1 MKEELCLCIIK
12 LKYVVII
19 LKRGYIYSIISAVLF
34 GSAGLI
40 VKLAY
45 VEGIEPIALLTLQYF
60 IAVVLMFLVLL
71 IKNKQ
76 ELKVSGKEL
85 FHLFML
91 GVIGNSFMTVFYY
104 TAYEYLPMA
113 MVTILLYTYPIMVF
127 LYSLLFRK
135 EDISNTKTLALITA
149 FIGCILA
156 LGILGG
162 GLRYSFKGIIFGILS
177 AVFYAFMNVYS
188 ESKLQNVKPLTINA
202 YSTLFSL
209 ISLILYSFP
218 DFIFNGQ
225 VTFSIFNYTLILA
238 VFCEIIPLTL
248 MYAAIKHIGS
258 LKASIIGNIETPTAM
273 LLSFLILKENLDF
286 AQIIGAILVFYAVY
300 LIRT

>member
-1 MKEELCLCIIK
+1 
-12 LKYVVII
+12 VVII
-19 LKRGYIYSIISAVLF
+19 LKKGYVYSIISAVLF

-45 VEGIEPIALLTLQYF
+45 VEGVNPIGLLTLQYI
-60 IAVVLMFLVLL
+60 IAVTLMFLALA

-76 ELKVSGKEL
+76 ELKVSKKEL
-85 FHLFML
+85 YHLFIL
-91 GVIGNSFMTVFYY
+91 GVVGNSFMTVFYY
-104 TAYEYLPMA
+104 TAYHYLPMA
-113 MVTILLYTYPIMVF
+113 MVTILLYTYPIMVY
-127 LYSLLFRK
+127 LCSLLFHK
-135 EDISNTKTLALITA
+135 GEINNTKTLALITA

-162 GLRYSFKGIIFGILS
+162 DVKYSLKGIIFGVLS
-177 AVFYAFMNVYS
+177 AVFYAFMNIYS
-188 ESKLQNVKPLTINA
+188 ENKLANVKPLTINA

-218 DFIFNGQ
+218 TFIFKGQ
-225 VTFSIFNYTLILA
+225 VTLSFLSYTTILA

-258 LKASIIGNIETPTAM
+258 LKVSILGNIETPTAM
-273 LLSFLILKENLDF
+273 LLSYFILREHISF
-286 AQIIGAILVFYAVY
+286 TQIIGAILVFYAVY
-300 LIRT
+300 LLRR